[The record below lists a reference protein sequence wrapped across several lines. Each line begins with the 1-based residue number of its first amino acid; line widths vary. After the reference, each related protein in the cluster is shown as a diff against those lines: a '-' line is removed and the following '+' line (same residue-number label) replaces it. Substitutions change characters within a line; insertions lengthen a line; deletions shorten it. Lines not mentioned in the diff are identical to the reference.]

1 MISEQAEED
10 FEDLTGLAG
19 WMYTDLLL
27 ALMVVFLATISFI
40 PSLEINAS
48 ANTNKGKDS
57 YNYSKFLDKKFE
69 ATYSFNEVEKLISD
83 TNSFKQNNQ
92 MGQDIVI
99 GSIQII
105 GGYNPNTEKS
115 GEGIQRSLR
124 FVTNIQEIDQVFL
137 KYASTILD
145 TSSKQNSDSV
155 KIIASFIAQSD
166 INKFS

>member
-1 MISEQAEED
+1 MISEQTEED

-40 PSLEINAS
+40 PSLEVNAS
-48 ANTNKGKDS
+48 ANSSNGKDT

-69 ATYSFNEVEKLISD
+69 ATYSFNDVEKLISE
-83 TNSFKQNNQ
+83 TNIFKQNNQ
-92 MGQDIVI
+92 MSKDIVI

-115 GEGIQRSLR
+115 SEGIQRSLR
-124 FVTNIQEIDQVFL
+124 FVTNIQEIDQAFL

-155 KIIASFIAQSD
+155 KIIISFIAKSD
-166 INKFS
+166 INKLN